1 MKYST
6 ADVQNILTAFAEEF
20 LVDVDAKH
28 DSSGYWIE
36 HNDLAAALVLNNNA
50 WYAEIAAYASGKLG
64 E

>member
-20 LVDVDAKH
+20 LVDIPALHNDK
-28 DSSGYWIE
+28 GYWVE
-36 HNDLAAALVLNNNA
+36 HNTLAANLVLGDDE
-50 WYAEIAAYASGKLG
+50 WYGKIAAYASGKLG